1 MAQGWPR
8 KCKGQRQWDRHRAG
22 QRARKMEETAIRPW
36 GINKNEAAGLAQGV
50 RSPRKKEGKRGRARG
65 GGGKKGRGR
74 GRGGGERSKGALEL
88 LGIFQAQLTAFGFWV
103 AV

>member
-1 MAQGWPR
+1 
-8 KCKGQRQWDRHRAG
+8 
-22 QRARKMEETAIRPW
+22 MEETAIRPW

-50 RSPRKKEGKRGRARG
+50 RSPRKKEGKRGRAG
-65 GGGKKGRGR
+65 GGGGRK
-74 GRGGGERSKGALEL
+74 GRGGGEGERSEGALEL